1 MSVRHRAE
9 DSLRKLE
16 REKALLQHQ
25 NTENLRK
32 AELETER
39 KRGLENEGQYTS
51 ESVQGTLPLLC

>member
-25 NTENLRK
+25 NTESLRK
-32 AELETER
+32 AELEIER
-39 KRGLENEGQYTS
+39 KRGLENEGESTS
-51 ESVQGTLPLLC
+51 ESI